1 MPLKNMGNGC
11 YQWGDHGHK
20 YCGPDAKKQ
29 AIKQGYAE
37 GPDKFKKEM
46 AQAIASLTSSDLA
59 FIKRLEQE
67 PVKADRDAFLKSVA
81 STIES
86 MDISLAYIPEHERE
100 NIPEE
105 DFAGGHRS
113 FPIRNQNDLDN
124 AVHLIGHAPDP
135 SKVKKKIMEIARR
148 KGLQIPDGWK

>member
-1 MPLKNMGNGC
+1 MPLKRCNDGKGWQYGDSGKC
-11 YQWGDHGHK
+11 YESKRD
-20 YCGPDAKKQ
+20 
-29 AIKQGYAE
+29 AIKQGVAMD
-37 GPDKFKKEM
+37 GPEKFKQEM
-46 AQAIASLTSSDLA
+46 SKSSASLSSSDIA
-59 FIKRLEQE
+59 FIQSLLRT
-67 PVKADRDAFLKSVA
+67 PANADRDAFLKSVA